1 MNLTPRQ
8 SQIVLLLAQ
17 GHTADQC
24 AEALHR
30 SVATVQRHILLAKER
45 LKARNTTHLV
55 ALSVAQKLIH
65 LMIVCALIISGINGD
80 ADAMRHRPPTR
91 TQTRVSTSRNVSRRD
106 VGSVYA

>member
-30 SVATVQRHILLAKER
+30 SVATVQRHILLAR
-45 LKARNTTHLV
+45 DRMQARNTTHLV
-55 ALSVAQKLIH
+55 ALAIAQKLIH
-65 LMIVCALIISGINGD
+65 LMIVCALLVSSINPD
-80 ADAMRHRPPTR
+80 MSAVRHRPQP
-91 TQTRVSTSRNVSRRD
+91 RVSASRVMAHRYE
-106 VGSVYA
+106 GLYA

>member
-17 GHTADQC
+17 GNTADQC

-45 LKARNTTHLV
+45 LQARNTTHLV

-65 LMIVCALIISGINGD
+65 LVIVCALLISSINPD
-80 ADAMRHRPPTR
+80 MNAMRHRQPTR
-91 TQTRVSTSRNVSRRD
+91 TRTHSSVTARINQRLN
-106 VGSVYA
+106 GSLFA

>member
-1 MNLTPRQ
+1 MSLTKRQ
-8 SQIVLLLAQ
+8 IQIVTLLAQ

-45 LKARNTTHLV
+45 LQARNTTHLV

-65 LMIVCALIISGINGD
+65 LMIVCALIISGINPD
-80 ADAMRHRPPTR
+80 TDAMRHRSPTR
-91 TQTRVSTSRNVSRRD
+91 SRQQVSASRTLARRD
-106 VGSVYA
+106 TGSVYA